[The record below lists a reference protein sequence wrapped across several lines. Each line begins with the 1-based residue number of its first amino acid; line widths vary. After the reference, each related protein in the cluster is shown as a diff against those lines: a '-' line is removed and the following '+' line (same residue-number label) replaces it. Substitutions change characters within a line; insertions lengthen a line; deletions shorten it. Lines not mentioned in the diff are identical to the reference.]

1 MNYLEIT
8 LLLLVVCAVLG
19 FLIVQLIDK
28 YAPYDQF
35 DEEQARKD
43 VEELLRHA
51 NQPPTRKRAF

>member
-1 MNYLEIT
+1 MTYLGIT
-8 LLLLVVCAVLG
+8 FISLVVCAILG

-43 VEELLRHA
+43 VEELLKHA
-51 NQPPTRKRAF
+51 NKPTKRRAF